1 MAGNDEAPHESKP
14 PPPDVPEAD
23 ADEQLQEWSGP
34 EVPERPRIDIGVPE
48 ADAIEQSQPAPL
60 DEEDEYR

>member
-1 MAGNDEAPHESKP
+1 MAGNEEGPQEPKL

-23 ADEQLQEWSGP
+23 ADEQLQEWRGS
-34 EVPERPRIDIGVPE
+34 ETPERPRIDIGVPE
-48 ADAIEQSQPAPL
+48 ADAIEQAQPAPL